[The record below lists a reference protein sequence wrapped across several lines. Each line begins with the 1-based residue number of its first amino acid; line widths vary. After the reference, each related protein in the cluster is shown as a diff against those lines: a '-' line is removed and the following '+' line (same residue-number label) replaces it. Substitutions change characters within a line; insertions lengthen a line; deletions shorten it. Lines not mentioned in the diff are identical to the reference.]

1 MGGSCS
7 RVLTVDL
14 NRDGR
19 PDLEQIIEE
28 IAKRVLDSIL
38 ESSESPPA
46 TDPEEQED
54 DHTTGNTAKCENS
67 EI

>member
-14 NRDGR
+14 NNDGR

-28 IAKRVLDSIL
+28 VAKRVLLSIL
-38 ESSESPPA
+38 ESSESQPA
-46 TDPEEQED
+46 TVPEARAS
-54 DHTTGNTAKCENS
+54 DHTTGNTARCESS